1 MADENVNNPSNA
13 ELVQNM
19 AMGAGT
25 LGAKIVELGTS
36 LAVADQ
42 QGQIQH
48 LSDFIQPLLETPPV
62 TFEQVESMPG
72 DFEDLTRS
80 SQNPAISMVNAER
93 FAFQEADFE
102 FDMAIGSHTEVSSET
117 DVKIHSE
124 TEIKAGW
131 GPVGF
136 KQSISADISH
146 NDKQTR
152 STDMTA
158 KLHMSLKMGRENI
171 PEGLAKAID
180 MGNEFSRVCNQL
192 RLQIAG
198 AEITKMQQQIQDG
211 GAEAA
216 PAGGDAPPADG
227 E

>member
-48 LSDFIQPLLETPPV
+48 LADFIQPLLREPPV

-72 DFEDLTRS
+72 DIGDLTRS
-80 SQNPAISMVNAER
+80 SQDPAIAMVNAER

-102 FDMAIGSHTEVSSET
+102 FDMSIGSHTEVSSET
-117 DVKIHSE
+117 DVKVHSE

-152 STDMTA
+152 TTDMTA

-180 MGNEFSRVCNQL
+180 RANEFSRVCNQL
-192 RLQIAG
+192 RLQYAG
-198 AEITKMQQQIQDG
+198 VEVTKAQEQITG
-211 GAEAA
+211 GEVAPAAA
-216 PAGGDAPPADG
+216 PAEAG